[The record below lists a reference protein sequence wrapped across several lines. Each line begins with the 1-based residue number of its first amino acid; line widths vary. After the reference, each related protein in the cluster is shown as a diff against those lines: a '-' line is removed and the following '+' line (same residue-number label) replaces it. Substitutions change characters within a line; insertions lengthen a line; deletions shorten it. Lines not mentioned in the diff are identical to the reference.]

1 MRSTNSFTCGIYD
14 VHFFMNLVAYLAN
27 CQRIFCSLAITRVR
41 MDQNQHDRLAQEAQY
56 QSNPMMAPTILPTQ
70 TYGHS
75 LSSSYPRLHPYD
87 PQAMYQLRQEPL
99 QQQLTNF
106 WAKKRQE
113 IEETTSFKTHSLPLA
128 RIKKIMKGEEGV
140 RMVSAEASVVF
151 AKACEMFMM
160 ELTIRASGSAE
171 ENQRKIIKK
180 CDVASAISRTDVF
193 DFLVDIVSGHNKIM
207 EQQGF
212 VGIPRI
218 GTALTPTEN
227 VPYYQMP
234 PHQSLVPGPPYGSSG
249 MVVGMPVHY
258 QNHPGLQTP
267 TMGPTPNPQ
276 NSSRDSDS

>member
-1 MRSTNSFTCGIYD
+1 M
-14 VHFFMNLVAYLAN
+14 
-27 CQRIFCSLAITRVR
+27 
-41 MDQNQHDRLAQEAQY
+41 
-56 QSNPMMAPTILPTQ
+56 
-70 TYGHS
+70 
-75 LSSSYPRLHPYD
+75 
-87 PQAMYQLRQEPL
+87 
-99 QQQLTNF
+99 
-106 WAKKRQE
+106 
-113 IEETTSFKTHSLPLA
+113 
-128 RIKKIMKGEEGV
+128 
-140 RMVSAEASVVF
+140 VF

>member
-1 MRSTNSFTCGIYD
+1 
-14 VHFFMNLVAYLAN
+14 
-27 CQRIFCSLAITRVR
+27 
-41 MDQNQHDRLAQEAQY
+41 MDQNQHVRLAQEAQY
-56 QSNPMMAPTILPTQ
+56 QPNPMMAPTILPTQ

-75 LSSSYPRLHPYD
+75 LSSSYPRQYPYD

-207 EQQGF
+207 EQQAF